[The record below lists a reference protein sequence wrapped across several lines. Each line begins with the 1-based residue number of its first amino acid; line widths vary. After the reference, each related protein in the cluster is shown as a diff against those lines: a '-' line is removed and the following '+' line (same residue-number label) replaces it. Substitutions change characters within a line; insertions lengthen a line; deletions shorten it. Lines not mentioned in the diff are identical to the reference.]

1 MFGLFRFRP
10 VALAAA
16 GLLLIAG
23 VILSVLYVWSPQ
35 ATLRITTGVSG
46 TPANRFVGAFAKV
59 LTAKHPRVRFDFVP
73 VSSLAE
79 SAQAMENG
87 KVDLALVRSDVSPPT
102 NGRTIAIMRRDVLA
116 IFLPDGSPIDDVS
129 KLVGKTVAIPQG
141 PTQENN
147 SKALDA
153 ILSYFDIAPDKVKRL
168 FLPVDAIGPA
178 IHRKQASA
186 ALAVGPIGPGDAV
199 AVAASIYRATKAAPD
214 LLAIDQADAIVKR
227 FPGFESID
235 VPEGAF
241 KGKPPTPDDSTTCL
255 AVTYRLVVPETMLN
269 VVAGLIGRVV
279 LNTKEKLIT
288 ADPLAS
294 QIETPD
300 ADDTSPVLPI
310 HPGFSAYLS
319 SGDQSLLDAL
329 QQYLYVIGIPASL
342 LGSLIALGW
351 SRWRNRKL
359 VDVEQQAY
367 QLLVIADAAR
377 RADSAELERLDD
389 ELDEL
394 IRICVNHMTAGTA
407 DVAQAP
413 ITTLAIDHA
422 RRAIERRR
430 KDLAAAPSPQRPGPA
445 EAPAALSN

>member
-1 MFGLFRFRP
+1 MMALFRFRP
-10 VALAAA
+10 VALTAA

-23 VILSVLYVWSPQ
+23 LVLSAVYFWSPQ
-35 ATLRITTGVSG
+35 ATLRITTGLPGS
-46 TPANRFVGAFAKV
+46 AAHRFVGSFAKV
-59 LTAKHPRVRFDFVP
+59 LTGQHPRVRFDFFP
-73 VSSLAE
+73 VGSLVD
-79 SAQAMENG
+79 SAQAMESG

-102 NGRTIAIMRRDVLA
+102 NGRTIAIMRRDVVA

-129 KLVGKTVAIPQG
+129 KLAGKTVAIPQG
-141 PTQENN
+141 PTQDNN
-147 SKALDA
+147 SRALDA
-153 ILSYFDIAPDKVKRL
+153 ILSYFDIAPDKVKRV
-168 FLPVDAIGPA
+168 FLPIDEIGPA
-178 IHRKQASA
+178 VHRKHASA

-199 AVAASIYRATKAAPD
+199 NVAASIFRATKAAPD

-269 VVAGLIGRVV
+269 VVAGLIGRAV
-279 LNTKEKLIT
+279 LNTKEKLMA
-288 ADPLAS
+288 ADPLAT

-319 SGDQSLLDAL
+319 SGDQSLLDSL

-342 LGSLIALGW
+342 LGSLGALGW

-359 VDVEQQAY
+359 MDVEQQAY

-377 RADSAELERLDD
+377 RADTVELERLED

-394 IRICVNHMTAGTA
+394 IRNCVNHMTAGTA
-407 DVAQAP
+407 DVSQAP

-430 KDLAAAPSPQRPGPA
+430 KDLAATPPPQSPGITE
-445 EAPAALSN
+445 EAPPIPS

>member
-23 VILSVLYVWSPQ
+23 VILSALYVWSPQ

-153 ILSYFDIAPDKVKRL
+153 ILTYFDIAPDKVKRL

-269 VVAGLIGRVV
+269 VVAGLIGRAV

-430 KDLAAAPSPQRPGPA
+430 KDLAAAPPPQSPGPA